1 MSKNYHEILDNLIPI
16 SLKSSSS
23 NQVIINE
30 TYKNNLG
37 NKMLHFIYQL
47 QNNIRRRNN
56 GGQMC
61 VPIVNWTPTTSV
73 TLNCMD
79 NLYLFGV
86 LQKSTFYRI
95 ANVYAKN
102 IQTHK
107 MYLHMK
113 SQGKSYPKPLVVV

>member
-1 MSKNYHEILDNLIPI
+1 MSKNYREILDNLIPS
-16 SLKSSSS
+16 SLTSSSS

-61 VPIVNWTPTTSV
+61 VPRVNWTPTTSV

-79 NLYLFGV
+79 NLYLFGA
-86 LQKSTFYRI
+86 LPKSEFYRI

-113 SQGKSYPKPLVVV
+113 SQGKSYPKPLVPL

>member
-1 MSKNYHEILDNLIPI
+1 MSKNYHEILDNLIPS
-16 SLKSSSS
+16 SLTSSSS

-113 SQGKSYPKPLVVV
+113 SQGKSYQKPVAPV

>member
-95 ANVYAKN
+95 ANV
-102 IQTHK
+102 
-107 MYLHMK
+107 
-113 SQGKSYPKPLVVV
+113 